1 MYMSTITEMNLQKSF
16 FPRLISSVPTQR
28 WYCLTNLT
36 TMKIINSTVLI
47 TGGSSGIGL
56 KLSKVLIQR
65 GNKVIICGKSN
76 EKLMAAK
83 QIMPQ
88 LITYQCDLSDSQ
100 QCIDFAEK
108 IRENHP
114 DLNILINNAA
124 IVNKID
130 FIGEEKAI
138 ELAENEYQT
147 NLLAPIRLIKLLYPT
162 LSANESPAII
172 NITTGL
178 IYAPR
183 YIYPFYNSSK
193 SALHSFTQTL
203 RIRLK
208 DEKTEVI
215 EVMFPA
221 VDTPWHQGS
230 PPKIA
235 IGVEQAVFEMMHGLE
250 KGRSEIKVGG
260 AKILYLISRLAPSFA
275 LKKVNEIG

>member
-1 MYMSTITEMNLQKSF
+1 
-16 FPRLISSVPTQR
+16 
-28 WYCLTNLT
+28 
-36 TMKIINSTVLI
+36 MKLYKNTVLI

-56 KLSKVLIQR
+56 ELSKVLIQK

-76 EKLMAAK
+76 EKLVVANK
-83 QIMPQ
+83 INPE
-88 LITYQCDLSDSQ
+88 LITYQCDLSNKQ
-100 QCIDFAEK
+100 ECTDFAKK
-108 IRENHP
+108 IAKNHP
-114 DLNILINNAA
+114 ELNIIINNAA

-130 FIGEEKAI
+130 FINDENAI

-147 NLLAPIRLIKLLYPT
+147 NLIAPIRLIKFLYDT
-162 LSANESPAII
+162 INANESPAII

-183 YIYPFYNSSK
+183 VIYPFYNSSK

-208 DEKTEVI
+208 NERTKVY

-221 VDTPWHQGS
+221 VDTPWHQGK

-235 IGVEQAVFEMMHGLE
+235 IGVEKAVAQMLTGLE
-250 KGRSEIKVGG
+250 KDKPEIRVGG
-260 AKILYLISRLAPSFA
+260 AKMLHLISRIAPGFA
-275 LKKVNEIG
+275 LKKVNEIK

>member
-1 MYMSTITEMNLQKSF
+1 
-16 FPRLISSVPTQR
+16 
-28 WYCLTNLT
+28 
-36 TMKIINSTVLI
+36 MKIKNNTVLI

-56 KLSKVLIQR
+56 ELSKVLIQQA
-65 GNKVIICGKSN
+65 NKVIICGKSN
-76 EKLMAAK
+76 EKLLAAK
-83 QIMPQ
+83 KMLPQ
-88 LITYQCDLSDSQ
+88 LITYQCDLSSSEE
-100 QCIDFAEK
+100 CIDFARK
-108 IRENHP
+108 IGENHP

-130 FIGEEKAI
+130 FIHDENAI
-138 ELAENEYQT
+138 KLAENEYQT
-147 NLLAPIRLIKLLYPT
+147 NLLAPIRLIKLLYKT
-162 LSANESPAII
+162 ISANDSSAII

-183 YIYPFYNSSK
+183 VIYPFYNSSK

-208 DEKTEVI
+208 DEKTKVV

-235 IGVEQAVFEMMHGLE
+235 ISVGAAVSEMIRGLE
-250 KGRSEIKVGG
+250 KGKSEINVGG
-260 AKILYLISRLAPSFA
+260 AKLLYLISRLAPAFA
-275 LKKVNEIG
+275 LKKVNEIR